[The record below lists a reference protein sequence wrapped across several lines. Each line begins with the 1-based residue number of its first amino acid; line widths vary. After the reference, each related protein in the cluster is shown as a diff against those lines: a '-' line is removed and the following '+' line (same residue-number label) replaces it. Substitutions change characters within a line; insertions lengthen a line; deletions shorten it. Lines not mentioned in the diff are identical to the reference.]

1 MPTPKIDFLSKFF
14 KAFLNRVTKR
24 GSSGQGHAALTFDL
38 ILDPSTTL
46 VVAAVRI
53 EMKMRCVALSQNL
66 NIFAPAPPGGAGAGI
81 WPKKPGASVI
91 SPRDF
96 YPGVLQTACA
106 RTQ

>member
-1 MPTPKIDFLSKFF
+1 M
-14 KAFLNRVTKR
+14 KR
-24 GSSGQGHAALTFDL
+24 GSRILGHAALTFDL
-38 ILDPSTTL
+38 IFDPSTTM
-46 VVAAVRI
+46 VVQAARI

-81 WPKKPGASVI
+81 WPKKTGASVI

-106 RTQ
+106 RTQRHELKAIPW